1 MNIIEVFKM
10 AFNSLKE
17 NKLRSFLTM
26 IAIVVGV
33 FAIIG
38 ASTAVMVI
46 KTYFDN
52 TLNIMGGNVVYV
64 STYPGVRMGNGDKYR
79 NRKHI
84 TFRTYEDLQK
94 RLRISRAISPVE
106 HFTSTKVEFGKK
118 ATEPNVQIMG
128 SNEFYLSNN
137 AYSLENGRNISEND
151 VHHVKPVCLIGHDV
165 RTDLFPNQYAVG
177 KFIRIDGQKYR
188 VIGTVK
194 AKGSTFGESQ
204 DNFVL
209 IPYTKA
215 LAVYGGYNRNINIQ
229 VKAPSMT
236 LIPAT
241 IDELTG
247 VMRTIRKVPP
257 GKENDFEIETNNS
270 LKSAFNKFT
279 GYLYLFGIVV
289 GGISLLGAGIG
300 VMNIMLVSVTER
312 TKEIGIR
319 KSVGA
324 KKKAIISQFLL
335 EAIFICQLG
344 GIFGLGLGIIGGNVL
359 AVYMKSSVVFPW
371 LASIMGI
378 IGLTLIG
385 VLFGVFPAY
394 KASKLDPVE
403 SLRYE

>member
-33 FAIIG
+33 FAVIG

-46 KTYFDN
+46 KSYFDN

-64 STYPGVRMGNGDKYR
+64 STYPGVQIGNSDKYR

-84 TFRTYEDLQK
+84 TFRTYEDLKK
-94 RLRISRAISPVE
+94 RLKISHAISPIE
-106 HFTSTKVEFGKK
+106 HFTSTKVEYNKK
-118 ATEPNVQIMG
+118 ATEPNVRIIG

-137 AYSLENGRNISEND
+137 AYDLDSGRNLTEND
-151 VHHVKPVCLIGHDV
+151 VHHMKPVCLLGHDV

-177 KFIRIDGQKYR
+177 KFVRIDGQQYR

-215 LAVYGGYNRNINIQ
+215 LAVYGVYNRNIDIQ
-229 VKAPSMT
+229 VKAPSIT

-257 GKENDFEIETNNS
+257 GKDNDFEIETNNS

-279 GYLYLFGIVV
+279 SILFLFGIVV

-324 KKKAIISQFLL
+324 KRKAIISQFLL

-344 GIFGLGLGIIGGNVL
+344 GLIGLLLGIIGGNIL
-359 AVYMKSSVVFPW
+359 AIYMKSNMVFPW
-371 LASIMGI
+371 FATILGIVGLTI
-378 IGLTLIG
+378 IG
-385 VLFGVFPAY
+385 VVFGVFPAY
-394 KASKLDPVE
+394 KAAKLDPVE
-403 SLRYE
+403 SLRFE

>member
-10 AFNSLKE
+10 AFSSLKE

-33 FAIIG
+33 FAVIG
-38 ASTAVMVI
+38 ASTAVLVI

-52 TLNIMGGNVVYV
+52 TLNVMGGNVVYV
-64 STYPGVRMGNGDKYR
+64 STYPGVRVGNGDKYR

-84 TFRTYEDLQK
+84 TFDTYEELEG

-106 HFTSTKVEFGKK
+106 QFTSSKVEYEDKS
-118 ATEPNVQIMG
+118 TEPNVQIMG
-128 SNEFYLSNN
+128 SNEYFLSNN
-137 AYSLENGRNISEND
+137 AYNLASGRNLSED
-151 VHHVKPVCLIGHDV
+151 DIHHMRSVCLIGHDV
-165 RTDLFPNQYAVG
+165 QTDLFPNQYAVG
-177 KFIRIDGQKYR
+177 KFLRVDGQKYR
-188 VIGTVK
+188 VIGTVE
-194 AKGSTFGESQ
+194 AKGSTFGQSQ

-215 LAVYGGYNRNINIQ
+215 LAVYGGYNRNISIQ
-229 VKAPSMT
+229 VKSPSIT

-279 GYLYLFGIVV
+279 GILFLFGIVV

-324 KKKAIISQFLL
+324 KRKAIVSQFLL
-335 EAIFICQLG
+335 EAIFICQFG
-344 GIFGLGLGIIGGNVL
+344 GIIGLVIGIIGGNIL
-359 AVYMKSSVVFPW
+359 AVYMESSMVFPW
-371 LASIMGI
+371 LATILGI

-385 VLFGVFPAY
+385 VLFGVFPAF